1 MVLEKTEKEG
11 RTMGKNA
18 RPTLS
23 KISFVSPGV
32 GRDRSEGP
40 TNRIS
45 YRVEGEEG

>member
-1 MVLEKTEKEG
+1 
-11 RTMGKNA
+11 MGKNA

-32 GRDRSEGP
+32 GRGRSEGLA
-40 TNRIS
+40 NRLG